1 MKHRIGIY
9 IIMVVACL
17 LMLAG
22 CTGKGGTNHVP
33 QASDSLYTEEE
44 AKAIYDY
51 EPERAMVIIDSAEMV
66 GNITDYRADLL
77 RAIVYSKSSG
87 YLHQDSAVMLCEGLL
102 QNDKVN
108 RDTTYLHDI
117 YDILIISHRMRQD
130 YAQWMR
136 WVTKK
141 ADLCRAENDATEALR
156 TEADLGYIL
165 YSLGRTDEGLSRL
178 DSIIGLLNANG
189 SVARFDA
196 SIIALRRK
204 IDVLRAT
211 DRYADIIPVALSIVE
226 RLDHY
231 EQHPQDYAQDSYR
244 LSSDPDERAG
254 YCDFYR
260 AKAYVVLAE
269 AYANTAAAQKAR
281 EYLSK
286 VEGTRY
292 ADSRDAHQT
301 MAPVY
306 MALGDYSK
314 ALALY
319 DDLEEHMGTDTLTAD
334 YANILYARA
343 EAANATG
350 HHAQAYNYLNRYATL
365 NQALTDSTL
374 SGKAHEYAARYH
386 AQEQQLE
393 IEHQHAALIRMKIY
407 IGVGLLLIVLS
418 IGFAVYYRHQKSIL
432 RRKNE
437 VLVREISE
445 NMRMKRAKDERV
457 APAGDT
463 ATPVNLGPRPHD
475 ELFTHICDVIRRER
489 LYLNPAFDR
498 QAAIVHFHLTKEQI
512 GGAFSRGSEFN
523 SIADFIRD
531 CRLEHATHLL
541 ETTDLLIGEV
551 ASASGFTHATTF
563 NHDFKARF
571 SVSPSA
577 YRAEAARNA
586 RN

>member
-1 MKHRIGIY
+1 MPTY
-9 IIMVVACL
+9 IIVVVACL

-87 YLHQDSAVMLCEGLL
+87 YLHLDSAVMLCEGLL

-231 EQHPQDYAQDSYR
+231 EQHPQ
-244 LSSDPDERAG
+244 
-254 YCDFYR
+254 
-260 AKAYVVLAE
+260 
-269 AYANTAAAQKAR
+269 
-281 EYLSK
+281 
-286 VEGTRY
+286 
-292 ADSRDAHQT
+292 
-301 MAPVY
+301 
-306 MALGDYSK
+306 ALG
-314 ALALY
+314 
-319 DDLEEHMGTDTLTAD
+319 
-334 YANILYARA
+334 
-343 EAANATG
+343 
-350 HHAQAYNYLNRYATL
+350 
-365 NQALTDSTL
+365 
-374 SGKAHEYAARYH
+374 
-386 AQEQQLE
+386 
-393 IEHQHAALIRMKIY
+393 
-407 IGVGLLLIVLS
+407 
-418 IGFAVYYRHQKSIL
+418 
-432 RRKNE
+432 
-437 VLVREISE
+437 
-445 NMRMKRAKDERV
+445 
-457 APAGDT
+457 
-463 ATPVNLGPRPHD
+463 LGPR
-475 ELFTHICDVIRRER
+475 ER
-489 LYLNPAFDR
+489 
-498 QAAIVHFHLTKEQI
+498 VV
-512 GGAFSRGSEFN
+512 
-523 SIADFIRD
+523 
-531 CRLEHATHLL
+531 HLL
-541 ETTDLLIGEV
+541 DAAHL
-551 ASASGFTHATTF
+551 ASGIRPPRA
-563 NHDFKARF
+563 HDVPGHR
-571 SVSPSA
+571 
-577 YRAEAARNA
+577 
-586 RN
+586 